1 MNREER
7 IERARRM
14 AAEHAPAPEAE
25 TMKKANYLA
34 QRLANVGASQAQR
47 HVDAA
52 ERAGTTA
59 YLDPAAP
66 SQAWDRAVGIA
77 RLVTIARAKRRDTIT
92 ASEIRW
98 VIYTDLRM
106 LLDDPAFNDLAHAVR
121 SEPEPALLGSIIVDS
136 DSGKP
141 TDDFLLEAME
151 RGFEDPLEIL
161 QRQVYGHFR

>member
-1 MNREER
+1 
-7 IERARRM
+7 M
-14 AAEHAPAPEAE
+14 AAEHAPSPEAD
-25 TMKKANYLA
+25 TQQKASYLV

-52 ERAGTTA
+52 ERAGTA
-59 YLDPAAP
+59 EYLDPNAS
-66 SQAWDRAVGIA
+66 SQAWDRAVGLA

-92 ASEIRW
+92 SGEIRW

-106 LLDDPAFNDLAHAVR
+106 LLDDAAFNSLAHALR
-121 SEPEPALLGSIIVDS
+121 SEPEPVLLGSIVVDP

-151 RGFEDPLEIL
+151 RGFEDPLEVL
-161 QRQVYGHFR
+161 QRQVHGHFR

>member
-66 SQAWDRAVGIA
+66 SQAWD
-77 RLVTIARAKRRDTIT
+77 
-92 ASEIRW
+92 
-98 VIYTDLRM
+98 
-106 LLDDPAFNDLAHAVR
+106 
-121 SEPEPALLGSIIVDS
+121 
-136 DSGKP
+136 
-141 TDDFLLEAME
+141 
-151 RGFEDPLEIL
+151 
-161 QRQVYGHFR
+161 